1 METNYLKQLED
12 ALINAAIEKQIHL
25 ERMAHDTDWKYASA
39 IENLLRYKKREY
51 WIQRGVQLFSDEN
64 QDTFAIIFQ

>member
-25 ERMAHDTDWKYASA
+25 ERMANEDWNYASA

-51 WIQRGVQLFSDEN
+51 WIQRGIELFSDEN
-64 QDTFAIIFQ
+64 QDTFAIIFP